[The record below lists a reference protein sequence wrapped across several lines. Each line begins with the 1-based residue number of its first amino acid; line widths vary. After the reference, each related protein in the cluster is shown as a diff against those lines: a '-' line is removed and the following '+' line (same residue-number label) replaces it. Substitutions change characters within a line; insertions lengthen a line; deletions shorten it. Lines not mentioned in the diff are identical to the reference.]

1 MPPPINRLPRT
12 RPVPIIRARPVPDAV
27 ARPVPDEVLRQLA
40 DLARVPALVDLF
52 AELLQPYYGIP
63 PTPLH
68 EVLHEA
74 AKRAGWAPPSASAK
88 AQHPQRVAARGRT
101 IQREQDLALRRILV
115 AYVFKQLQPG
125 LQATPSSKGTAQAI
139 ISQLKKLPFD
149 RVPPMSVRTIKA
161 DIFYMKKNG
170 NFGI

>member
-1 MPPPINRLPRT
+1 
-12 RPVPIIRARPVPDAV
+12 
-27 ARPVPDEVLRQLA
+27 VPDEVLRQLA

-68 EVLHEA
+68 EVLHGA
-74 AKRAGWAPPSASAK
+74 AKRAGWAPPSASAT
-88 AQHPQRVAARGRT
+88 AQDSQRAAAQGRT
-101 IQREQDLALRRILV
+101 IQRELDLAHRRTLV
-115 AYVFKQLQPG
+115 AILFKQLPG
-125 LQATPSSKGTAQAI
+125 SLQAKPGSTGTAQAI
-139 ISQLKKLPFD
+139 IGRLKKLSFD

-161 DIFYMKKNG
+161 DIFYMKKNK

>member
-1 MPPPINRLPRT
+1 
-12 RPVPIIRARPVPDAV
+12 
-27 ARPVPDEVLRQLA
+27 VPDEVLRQLA

-74 AKRAGWAPPSASAK
+74 AKRAGWAPLLHLQRLSILSGSPPAAELFSANRTWRSVGYWSRTCSNNCGLASR
-88 AQHPQRVAARGRT
+88 QRLV
-101 IQREQDLALRRILV
+101 QREPL
-115 AYVFKQLQPG
+115 
-125 LQATPSSKGTAQAI
+125 
-139 ISQLKKLPFD
+139 SQLKKLPFD

>member
-1 MPPPINRLPRT
+1 MRPPINRSP
-12 RPVPIIRARPVPDAV
+12 RARPVPDAA

-40 DLARVPALVDLF
+40 DLAHVPAVVDLF

-74 AKRAGWAPPSASAK
+74 AKRAGWIAPFAK
-88 AQHPQRVAARGRT
+88 TRPRQQAAARGRT

-115 AYVFKQLQPG
+115 AHVFKQLRPA
-125 LQATPSSKGTAQAI
+125 LQAKPSSMGTAQAI
-139 ISQLKKLPFD
+139 IGRLNGLPFN
-149 RVPPMSVRTIKA
+149 RRPPMSVRTIKA
-161 DIFYMKKNG
+161 DIRIMRKNG

>member
-1 MPPPINRLPRT
+1 MPPPINRSP
-12 RPVPIIRARPVPDAV
+12 RARPVPDAV

-74 AKRAGWAPPSASAK
+74 AKRAGWIPPYEK
-88 AQHPQRVAARGRT
+88 ARPRQQAAARGRT
-101 IQREQDLALRRILV
+101 IQREQDQAHRRVLV
-115 AYVFKQLQPG
+115 MRLFKQLPIA
-125 LQATPSSKGTAQAI
+125 LQAKPSSRGTALAI
-139 ISQLKKLPFD
+139 IRQLKKLPFN
-149 RVPPMSVRTIKA
+149 RTPPMTERTIKA

-170 NFGI
+170 YFGI